1 MVKPS
6 SILVRRLNIALQDD
20 LTTFQQ
26 RLKVKESLV
35 AEVFSLVRE
44 SRSR

>member
-20 LTTFQQ
+20 LTTFKQ
-26 RLKVKESLV
+26 RFQVKESLV
-35 AEVFSLVRE
+35 AEVLV
-44 SRSR
+44 